1 MPRRDTML
9 FVVVVMMLPLAFL
22 KAQQSAPATEPRPGA
37 ISKLDRERALGILDN
52 VSKGIQENYYGPKLN
67 GVDWDAA
74 IAKAK
79 VKIAQANSLNDALAQ
94 VAVAVSALND
104 SHTTFRPPH
113 RPFSLDFG
121 FQYQMIWS
129 RCFVTHVKSGSD
141 AEAKGLKAGQEL
153 LSIDGVTPHRPNLWS
168 IEYLNYVLDPRPEM
182 MVEVQGPA
190 EEKKKLIVE
199 AKVTSMSDLAY
210 RPGAGILYDLIRKDE
225 NLEHLMR
232 MQWVQM
238 GDVVILKFPWFYYD
252 ADTFYVLGGKIHKAK
267 ALIVDLRG
275 NSGGAEETLTYFVG
289 MFFDQDLKMFDR
301 VQRKKTVPRIA
312 KSEHHIYFPG
322 KLIVLVDS
330 ESASAA
336 ELFARIM
343 QLEKRAT
350 VIGDRSS
357 GLVMEAS
364 NFDFFSSGV
373 DYGAEITIAN
383 LIMSDGKSL
392 EHRGVNPDETLFP
405 DPSDLAAGRDP
416 VLAHAAQE
424 LGVGLTP
431 ELAGKLFP
439 YEWPKD

>member
-1 MPRRDTML
+1 M
-9 FVVVVMMLPLAFL
+9 
-22 KAQQSAPATEPRPGA
+22 QGA

-52 VSKGIQENYYGPKLN
+52 VSKGIQENYYDPKLN
-67 GVDWDAA
+67 GVDWNAVV
-74 IAKAK
+74 AKAK
-79 VKIAQANSLNDALAQ
+79 AKIDQSDSLNDALAQ

-104 SHTTFRPPH
+104 SHTTSRPPH

-129 RCFVTHVKSGSD
+129 RCFVTRVKSGSD

-153 LSIDGVTPHRPNLWS
+153 LTIDGVTPHRQNLWS

-182 MVEVQGPA
+182 VLEVQGPS
-190 EEKKKLIVE
+190 EQKRKLVVE
-199 AKVTSMSDLAY
+199 AKVTPMSDLAY
-210 RPGAGILYDLIRKDE
+210 RPGAGVFYDLIRKDE
-225 NLEHLMR
+225 NQEHLMR
-232 MQWVQM
+232 MQWVQR
-238 GDVVILKFPWFYYD
+238 GDVVILKFPWFYYN
-252 ADTFYVLGGKIHKAK
+252 ADTFYVLGGKIRKAK

-289 MFFDQDLKMFDR
+289 MFFDKDLKMFDR
-301 VQRKKTVPRIA
+301 VQRKKTVPQTA

-431 ELAGKLFP
+431 EVAGKLFP
-439 YEWPKD
+439 CEWPKD

>member
-1 MPRRDTML
+1 
-9 FVVVVMMLPLAFL
+9 V
-22 KAQQSAPATEPRPGA
+22 
-37 ISKLDRERALGILDN
+37 N
-52 VSKGIQENYYGPKLN
+52 
-67 GVDWDAA
+67 WDAA
-74 IAKAK
+74 VAKA
-79 VKIAQANSLNDALAQ
+79 KIAQANSLNDALAQ

-121 FQYQMIWS
+121 FQYQLIWS
-129 RCFVTHVKSGSD
+129 RCFITHVKSGSD
-141 AEAKGLKAGQEL
+141 AKAKGLKAGQEL
-153 LSIDGVTPHRPNLWS
+153 LTIDAVAPHRQNLWS

-182 MVEVQGPA
+182 VLEVQGPA
-190 EEKKKLIVE
+190 EEKKKLVVE
-199 AKVTSMSDLAY
+199 AKVTPLSDLAY
-210 RPGAGILYDLIRKDE
+210 RPGAGILHDLIRKDE
-225 NLEHLMR
+225 YLEHLLR
-232 MQWVQM
+232 MQWVQI
-238 GDVVILKFPWFYYD
+238 GDVVILKFPWFYYN
-252 ADTFYVLGGKIHKAK
+252 ADTFYVLGDKIRKSK

-275 NSGGAEETLTYFVG
+275 NSGGAEETLTWFVG
-289 MFFDQDLKMFDR
+289 MFFDKDLKMFDR
-301 VQRKKTVPRIA
+301 VQRKKTVPQIA

-343 QLEKRAT
+343 QLEKRGT

-364 NFDFFSSGV
+364 SFDFFSSGV
-373 DYGAEITIAN
+373 DYGAEITTAN
-383 LIMSDGKSL
+383 LIMADGKSL
-392 EHRGVNPDETLFP
+392 EHRGVSPDQTLLP

-431 ELAGKLFP
+431 EIAGKLFP
-439 YEWPKD
+439 CEWPKD

>member
-1 MPRRDTML
+1 
-9 FVVVVMMLPLAFL
+9 VPLAFL
-22 KAQQSAPATEPRPGA
+22 KAQQSAVPTQLAPGT

-52 VSKGIQENYYGPKLN
+52 VSKGIQENYYDPKLN
-67 GVDWDAA
+67 GVNWDAA
-74 IAKAK
+74 VAKA
-79 VKIAQANSLNDALAQ
+79 KIAQANSLNDALAQ

-121 FQYQMIWS
+121 FQYQLIWS
-129 RCFVTHVKSGSD
+129 RCFITHVKSGSD
-141 AEAKGLKAGQEL
+141 AKANGLKAGQEL
-153 LSIDGVTPHRPNLWS
+153 LTIDAVAPHRQNLWS

-182 MVEVQGPA
+182 VLEVQGPA
-190 EEKKKLIVE
+190 EEKKKLVVE
-199 AKVTSMSDLAY
+199 TKVTPLSDLAY
-210 RPGAGILYDLIRKDE
+210 RPGAGILHDLIRKDE
-225 NLEHLMR
+225 NLEHLLR
-232 MQWVQM
+232 MQWVQI
-238 GDVVILKFPWFYYD
+238 GDVVILKFPWFYYN
-252 ADTFYVLGGKIHKAK
+252 ADTFYVLGDKIRKSK
-267 ALIVDLRG
+267 ALILDLRG
-275 NSGGAEETLTYFVG
+275 NSGGAEETLTWFVG
-289 MFFDQDLKMFDR
+289 MFFDKDLKMFDR
-301 VQRKKTVPRIA
+301 VQRKKTVPQIA

-343 QLEKRAT
+343 QLEKRGT

-364 NFDFFSSGV
+364 SFDFFSSGV
-373 DYGAEITIAN
+373 DYGAEITTAN
-383 LIMSDGKSL
+383 LIMADGKSL
-392 EHRGVNPDETLFP
+392 EHRGVSPDQTLLP

-431 ELAGKLFP
+431 EIAGKLFP

>member
-1 MPRRDTML
+1 MPHRKDMVFAVGL
-9 FVVVVMMLPLAFL
+9 ILLPLVFL
-22 KAQQSAPATEPRPGA
+22 KAQQSAVPTQLAPGA

-52 VSKGIQENYYGPKLN
+52 LSKGIQDNYYDPKLS
-67 GVDWDAA
+67 GVNWDAA
-74 IAKAK
+74 IANAK
-79 VKIAQANSLNDALAQ
+79 IKIAQANSLNDALAQ

-121 FQYQMIWS
+121 FQYQMFWS
-129 RCFVTHVKSGSD
+129 RCFITHVKSGSD
-141 AEAKGLKAGQEL
+141 AEVKGLKPGQEL
-153 LSIDGVTPHRPNLWS
+153 LTIDGVSPHRQNLWS

-182 MVEVQGPA
+182 MLEVQGPS
-190 EEKKKLIVE
+190 EDKRKLVVE
-199 AKVTSMSDLAY
+199 AKVTPMSDLAY
-210 RPGAGILYDLIRKDE
+210 RPGAGILYDMIRKDE

-232 MQWVQM
+232 MQWVQI
-238 GDVVILKFPWFYYD
+238 GDVVILKFPWFYYN
-252 ADTFYVLGGKIHKAK
+252 ADTFYVLGDKIRKAK
-267 ALIVDLRG
+267 ALMVDVRG
-275 NSGGAEETLTYFVG
+275 DSGGAEETLSYFVG
-289 MFFDQDLKMFDR
+289 MFFDKDLKMFDR
-301 VQRKKTVPRIA
+301 VQRKKTVPQIA
-312 KSEHHIYFPG
+312 KREHHIYFPG

-336 ELFARIM
+336 ERFARIM
-343 QLEKRAT
+343 QLEKRGT
-350 VIGDRSS
+350 VVGDRSS

-383 LIMSDGKSL
+383 LIMADGKSL

-424 LGVGLTP
+424 LGVELTP
-431 ELAGKLFP
+431 EVAGKLFP